1 MAPQFGLKL
10 ETLAL
15 ALQTTALLWLWWR
28 QSHHQSADDITPS
41 QQQRINL
48 ENDANK
54 KEKARADERRGRVA
68 AEKAKIS
75 PPMLKERVG
84 IFCTRSPHRP
94 NPIGI
99 TLAKIE
105 RVDMRN
111 RTVFLSGVDLLNE
124 TPVLDVK
131 PYISGRKAHTI
142 AFRTRKLLTGSP
154 RPSHPLST
162 VDWESAAL
170 IPAIHKLAETS
181 THYRNATETFVAA
194 IEEVLKV
201 DVRSK
206 YQTRRWTSPDYVN
219 YQVVDNAR
227 VQYRFALV
235 PPPPSY
241 SDGSSDIDTARIQIS
256 DVEEVASQEREKNLA
271 EVPPPA
277 AKRNRS
283 RVAKPKKKKIKEKA
297 NCVGFFVDAL
307 DKKML
312 WSEAKIIACNLA
324 TQKIRVHFVGWGKS
338 YDLWTD
344 PMSITSHGRYA
355 PRSIKAPDPKSWNG
369 DMHLFEDM
377 LGPIEGATFTSV
389 QAPASAKPASS
400 ITTNG
405 KLTEKKSVRTKA
417 ASARAPP
424 KAAVKGKVVA
434 NGTIIVKKPTAKR
447 AAPAVKAKLKP
458 EQPPAKKRQKLA
470 TPETATAASRPATK
484 TRVIKKKKDEKDAAP
499 PDLPM
504 FRQLELDDGTLVDF
518 AAQREEAREE
528 REGTQSFLARC
539 ALIWKQQAK
548 TLSV

>member
-28 QSHHQSADDITPS
+28 QSHRQSTDDSNPS

-48 ENDANK
+48 ENDASK
-54 KEKARADERRGRVA
+54 KEKARVDERRGRVA
-68 AEKAKIS
+68 AEKHLARHA
-75 PPMLKERVG
+75 ERVG

-111 RTVFLSGVDLLNE
+111 RTVFLSGVDLLHE

-131 PYISGRKAHTI
+131 PYIS
-142 AFRTRKLLTGSP
+142 
-154 RPSHPLST
+154 
-162 VDWESAAL
+162 
-170 IPAIHKLAETS
+170 
-181 THYRNATETFVAA
+181 AA

-235 PPPPSY
+235 PPPPSC
-241 SDGSSDIDTARIQIS
+241 SDGSSDIDTARIQIL
-256 DVEEVASQEREKNLA
+256 DVEEVNREEQDTEKKLA
-271 EVPPPA
+271 EMPPPPPA

-283 RVAKPKKKKIKEKA
+283 RVAKPKKKKKVKEKA

-355 PRSIKAPDPKSWNG
+355 PRSIKAPNPKSWGG

-389 QAPASAKPASS
+389 QAPASTNTASS
-400 ITTNG
+400 IPTNG
-405 KLTEKKSVRTKA
+405 KLTEKKKSVRTKA

-434 NGTIIVKKPTAKR
+434 NGTVIVKKPTAKR

-484 TRVIKKKKDEKDAAP
+484 TRAVTKKKSVAP

-539 ALIWKQQAK
+539 ALIWKQQVK